1 MATTIWSRKIAQSEM
16 MKSLI
21 LIPALL
27 ALSACT
33 VPRAASVSEI
43 DANSG
48 IVRLT
53 YGQAVLQNAKTDN
66 YLADAAA
73 NKACQQMG
81 YATAFSYGQPIIT
94 CTTTSGSLCIN
105 EHITLQYQCR
115 GAATVPTSAAYY

>member
-1 MATTIWSRKIAQSEM
+1 

-21 LIPALL
+21 VIPALL
-27 ALSACT
+27 ALSGCS

-53 YGQAVLQNAKTDN
+53 YGQAVLQNARTDN
-66 YLADAAA
+66 YMAQSEA

-81 YATAFSYGQPIIT
+81 FATALAYGQPITT
-94 CTTTSGSLCIN
+94 CTTQSGSLCLN

-115 GAATVPTSAAYY
+115 GIANVPAATAYY

>member
-1 MATTIWSRKIAQSEM
+1 MRLQQIAQSEL

-27 ALSACT
+27 TLTACT
-33 VPRAASVSEI
+33 VPRAASVSQV

-53 YGQAVLQNAKTDN
+53 YGQAMLQNAKTDS
-66 YLADAAA
+66 YLAQSEA
-73 NKACQQMG
+73 NKACQQIG
-81 YATAFSYGQPIIT
+81 YATAFSYGQPITT
-94 CTTTSGSLCIN
+94 CTTTSGSLCLN

-115 GAATVPTSAAYY
+115 GIANVPVSAAYY

>member
-1 MATTIWSRKIAQSEM
+1 

-27 ALSACT
+27 ALTACT
-33 VPRAASVSEI
+33 VPRAASVSQV

-53 YGQAVLQNAKTDN
+53 YGQAMLQNAKTDN
-66 YLADAAA
+66 YLAQSEA
-73 NKACQQMG
+73 NKACQLIG
-81 YATAFSYGQPIIT
+81 YATAFSYGQPITT
-94 CTTTSGSLCIN
+94 CTTTSGSLCLN

-115 GAATVPTSAAYY
+115 GIANVPTSAAYY

>member
-1 MATTIWSRKIAQSEM
+1 MRLRQIAQSEM

-27 ALSACT
+27 ALTACT
-33 VPRAASVSEI
+33 VPRAASVSQV

-53 YGQAVLQNAKTDN
+53 YGQAMLQNAKTDN
-66 YLADAAA
+66 YLAQSEA
-73 NKACQQMG
+73 NKACQQIG
-81 YATAFSYGQPIIT
+81 YATAFSYGQPITT
-94 CTTTSGSLCIN
+94 CTTTSGSLCLN

-115 GAATVPTSAAYY
+115 GIANVPTSAAYY

>member
-1 MATTIWSRKIAQSEM
+1 

-27 ALSACT
+27 TLAACS
-33 VPRAASVSEI
+33 VPRTASVSEV
-43 DANSG
+43 DATSG

-53 YGQAVLQNAKTDN
+53 YGQAALQNARTDS
-66 YLADAAA
+66 YLAQSEA

-81 YATAFSYGQPIIT
+81 YASAFSYGQPITT
-94 CTTTSGSLCIN
+94 CTTVSGSLCLN

-115 GAATVPTSAAYY
+115 GVAAVPASAVYY